1 MFTIGEFSKLTR
13 TTIKTLRHY
22 DEAGLLK
29 PAEVDAWT
37 GYRRYTTAQLYPLQR
52 VLALRQAGLSVEEV
66 RQILGG
72 ADEMSILR
80 ARRVALVR
88 ELEEA
93 EGRVL
98 RLNILM
104 QSLKGGET
112 MYQPIIRTLP
122 GRTVYFKEGVI
133 RNFSELGAFIP
144 DAEAEFRTANPS
156 LELDTP
162 GYCFVSYLDGE
173 YREEDIRVRYNSAV
187 TAPGVETDAIKFA
200 RLEPVEAVCVY
211 HRGPYDTLGQAY
223 AFAVNWAQQSGYE
236 LTELPREC
244 YIDGIWNKADPADWL
259 TEIEL
264 PVRKKQ

>member
-1 MFTIGEFSKLTR
+1 MFTIGEFSRLTR
-13 TTIKTLRHY
+13 TTVKTLRHY

-29 PAEVDAWT
+29 PAEVDGWT

-66 RQILGG
+66 RRILGG
-72 ADEMSILR
+72 ADAIAILR
-80 ARRVALVR
+80 ARREALVR

-93 EGRVL
+93 EARVR

-112 MYQPIIRTLP
+112 MYQPILRTLP
-122 GRTVYFKEGVI
+122 ARTVYYKEGVI
-133 RNFSELGAFIP
+133 RNYSELGEFIP
-144 DAEAEFRTANPS
+144 RAEEEFRAANPS
-156 LELDTP
+156 LPLDAP

-173 YREEDIRVRYNSAV
+173 YREENIRVRYASAV
-187 TAPGVETDAIKFA
+187 AAPGVETESIRFA
-200 RLEPVEAVCVY
+200 RLEPVEAVCIY
-211 HRGPYDTLGQAY
+211 HRGPYDDLGQAY

-244 YIDGIWNKADPADWL
+244 YIDGIWNKADPAEWL

-264 PVRKKQ
+264 PVRKK

>member
-1 MFTIGEFSKLTR
+1 MFTIGEFSRLTR

-22 DEAGLLK
+22 DEVGLLK
-29 PAEVDAWT
+29 PAEVDEWT

-72 ADEMSILR
+72 ADELVILR
-80 ARRVALVR
+80 RRREALVR
-88 ELEEA
+88 DLEEA
-93 EGRVL
+93 EARVT

-104 QSLKGGET
+104 QSLKGGVNL
-112 MYQPIIRTLP
+112 YQPIIRTLP

-133 RNFSELGAFIP
+133 KNYSDLSEFIP
-144 DAEAEFRTANPS
+144 GAEAEFRAANPDLS
-156 LELDTP
+156 LDTP

-173 YREEDIRVRYNSAV
+173 HREEDIRVRYSSAV
-187 TAPGVETDAIKFA
+187 TAPGVETETIKFA

-211 HRGPYDTLGQAY
+211 HSGPYDSLGQAY

-236 LTELPREC
+236 ISETPREC
-244 YIDGIWNKADPADWL
+244 YIDGMWNKVNPADWL

-264 PVRKKQ
+264 PVRKRK

>member
-29 PAEVDAWT
+29 PAEVDEWT

-80 ARRVALVR
+80 ARRVAMVR

-93 EGRVL
+93 EGRVT

-122 GRTVYFKEGVI
+122 GCTVYYKEGQI
-133 RNFSELGAFIP
+133 KNYSELGEFIP
-144 DAEAEFRTANPS
+144 GAGEECRAANPS
-156 LELDTP
+156 IQCEMP

-173 YREEDIRVRYNSAV
+173 YREENIRIRYSEAV
-187 TAPGVETDAIKFA
+187 TAPGVETETIKFA

-211 HRGPYDTLGQAY
+211 HRGPYDGLGQAY

-244 YIDGIWNKADPADWL
+244 YIDGVWNKQDPADWL